1 MARFYTAELVLALG
15 HLHRYGVVYRDLKP
29 ENVLLD
35 AAGHVKLGVCI
46 HAAHSCVCFIV
57 SLCPYVHTA
66 DFGLSKEGVSDAAEG
81 AKSFCGTPECKC
93 NIIVRV
99 VNVADLV

>member
-35 AAGHVKLGVCI
+35 AAGHVKLGVCACMQCI
-46 HAAHSCVCFIV
+46 
-57 SLCPYVHTA
+57 YVFVT
-66 DFGLSKEGVSDAAEG
+66 
-81 AKSFCGTPECKC
+81 
-93 NIIVRV
+93 I
-99 VNVADLV
+99 

>member
-35 AAGHVKLGVCI
+35 AAGHVKLGVCTYM
-46 HAAHSCVCFIV
+46 HA
-57 SLCPYVHTA
+57 VH
-66 DFGLSKEGVSDAAEG
+66 LSALTVW
-81 AKSFCGTPECKC
+81 CMC
-93 NIIVRV
+93 
-99 VNVADLV
+99 L